1 MVVHSND
8 TSNSNMLTMRIFLYY
23 FVPLV
28 LLFGTGAC
36 MDLNFDEPPVT
47 GLPDVMANTS
57 IEELKALHTV
67 GEEDQRIDADIVI
80 GGVVIADDRNGNLQ
94 ERIILQDETGGI
106 VLRLKSVGLYNT
118 FPVGRQVFVRARG
131 LYLGDD
137 QGVIELNGSSGRPLE
152 EPLIDDHVVAGA
164 REQVLIPDTVSLE
177 ALDERH
183 ISTLV
188 HLRNVQF
195 APADTGLFF
204 SDIFERRS
212 LDRLVVDCAGNEI
225 RLRTSGYADFGN
237 ARTPGNRG
245 GLTAVYGVTI
255 KSQKLLIRDLADIDF
270 DMERCGEDS
279 GSGSNEPVLFAI
291 RTLRDSFAAGMRNI
305 PQDAKISGVVIS
317 DRTAGNM
324 EPNQLVLQ
332 DERAGIVLRFADVQH
347 GYGLGEALE
356 IDVSGLRLAEFQ
368 GLLQIT
374 EVLPEVVTRLGSAA
388 LPAPRLIT
396 VEEITENLESWESM
410 LVRVEQVEL
419 SLNTVWEGSVGAT
432 DPTGTISLFTLPT
445 AAFASE
451 PLPEAPVD
459 LVALVSQSEGPQLR
473 IRSLE
478 DVTVLD
484 TGGGDL
490 TELDEPFTGQE
501 PDSEIDLEGWTN
513 LAVKGTR
520 RWEAKEF
527 SGNIYAQA
535 TAYNDDNAAM
545 ETWLITPPIRLE
557 EASLL
562 SFRSAQAFFQH
573 DGLSVWIS
581 KDFNGSNFNVS
592 TWTQLSGRLAGV
604 NSGQNQWVDSGDI
617 DLSEFSG
624 TVYIG
629 FRYVGNSMDNTTTY
643 RIDDVR
649 IRPQ

>member
-1 MVVHSND
+1 
-8 TSNSNMLTMRIFLYY
+8 MRILLYY
-23 FVPLV
+23 IV
-28 LLFGTGAC
+28 LLALLVGTGAC

-57 IEELKALHTV
+57 IEDLKALHTV

-80 GGVVIADDRNGNLQ
+80 GGIVIADDRSGNLQ
-94 ERIILQDETGGI
+94 ERIIFQDETGGI

-137 QGVIELNGSSGRPLE
+137 QGVIELNGSAGQPLE
-152 EPLIDDHVVAGA
+152 EPLIDAHVVAGA

-195 APADTGLFF
+195 APADTGLVF
-204 SDIFERRS
+204 SNIFERRS
-212 LDRLVVDCAGNEI
+212 QDRLVVDCAGNEI
-225 RLRTSGYADFGN
+225 RLRTSGYADFGD
-237 ARTPGNRG
+237 ARTPASRG

-255 KSQKLLIRDLADIDF
+255 KSQKLLIRNLADIDF
-270 DMERCGEDS
+270 NMERCEPGS
-279 GSGSNEPVLFAI
+279 GSGGNEPVLFAI
-291 RTLRDSFAAGMRNI
+291 RTLRDSFAAGMRTI

-317 DRTAGNM
+317 NRSGGNM

-332 DERAGIVLRFADVQH
+332 DERAGIVLRFPEVHDYA
-347 GYGLGEALE
+347 LGEALE
-356 IDVSGLRLAEFQ
+356 IDVSGLRLAESR

-374 EVLPEVVTRLGSAA
+374 GVLPDAVTRQGNAA

-419 SLNTVWEGSVGAT
+419 SVNTVWEGSVGAT

-445 AAFASE
+445 AAFANE

-459 LVALVSQSEGPQLR
+459 LVALVSQSESPQLR

-490 TELDEPFTGQE
+490 TELDEPFTSQE
-501 PDSEIDLEGWTN
+501 PDTEIDLEGWTN

-527 SGNIYAQA
+527 SGNVYAQA

-545 ETWLITPPIRLE
+545 EAWLITPPIRLE

-629 FRYVGNSMDNTTTY
+629 FRYVGNSMDNTTTF